1 MHICHGFGVFLTFFS
16 SHFIMFPNHFVNHR
30 RVNFRKK
37 NKEKKS
43 FCKPGTPKEL
53 QVNLFLSEAVN
64 TNFMNSKVSLGTV
77 VERSADG
84 TERNV
89 KV

>member
-1 MHICHGFGVFLTFFS
+1 MFSVFLFALYFAC
-16 SHFIMFPNHFVNHR
+16 
-30 RVNFRKK
+30 KL
-37 NKEKKS
+37 

-84 TERNV
+84 TERDV